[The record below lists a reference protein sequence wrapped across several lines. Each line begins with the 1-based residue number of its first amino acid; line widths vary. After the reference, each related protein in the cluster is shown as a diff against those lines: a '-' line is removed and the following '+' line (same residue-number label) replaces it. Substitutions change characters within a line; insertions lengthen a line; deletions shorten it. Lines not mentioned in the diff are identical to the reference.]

1 MECHTCGGSV
11 SSAAEACPH
20 CGEPYPGLTQD
31 DSMDSWQDDS
41 MESWVPAVLLSGF
54 IAVCVFFGLQMYFEN
69 TAEFKKVATYAHNGL
84 LSAAKFTELN
94 DKLFHISLAVA
105 VMAFLISLE
114 RQKDGWFLT
123 ALTWA
128 SIGYVW
134 FRW

>member
-1 MECHTCGGSV
+1 MECHTCGGTV
-11 SSAAEACPH
+11 STAAEACPH
-20 CGEPYPGLTQD
+20 CGEPYPGLP
-31 DSMDSWQDDS
+31 QDDS

-54 IAVCVFFGLQMYFEN
+54 IAACVFFGFQMYFEN

-84 LSAAKFTELN
+84 LPAATLTELN

-105 VMAFLISLE
+105 VMAFLISLNS
-114 RQKDGWFLT
+114 QKDGWFLS